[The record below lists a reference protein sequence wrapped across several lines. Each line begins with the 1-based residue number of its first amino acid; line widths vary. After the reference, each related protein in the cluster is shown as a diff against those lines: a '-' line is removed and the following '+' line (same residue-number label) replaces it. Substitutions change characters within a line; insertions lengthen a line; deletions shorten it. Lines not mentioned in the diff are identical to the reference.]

1 MKKFL
6 TLLLPLFFSQPAFA
20 EWKSSLN
27 ADLEFESSVWKKKT
41 VGPDSEKWRSTI
53 GGKIPMALR
62 KGKSFRMKFTP
73 SFLSDPNS
81 PSKREEFFWDIP
93 EGFVQVQAQPFT
105 IQAGLNT
112 FSWGDTDIF
121 NPLDVLNVR
130 RYYDPLKS
138 EKMGTLALLLKK
150 DFEKFFVEGVYI
162 PQARKA
168 ELPGE
173 NSRWMPREVY
183 RVKSIATSGGQ
194 QARIILPSTLKFRF
208 VEDAE
213 IEKALQNNYAF
224 RAKFRFE
231 GFDWSLVHFAGS
243 SPTPDVRIRTISLGA
258 SVIRDNVYTV
268 TAGPDIGLQAGF
280 YPIRLTGTSFT
291 WVLGDFLVKGVGAYT
306 HVVNRRFDLPSRIWE
321 SALGVERTFSLGNGS
336 VTSILQGSYV
346 NRGDGLETGTI
357 SLARMFDRAAM
368 GAFRWA
374 PSDSWTI
381 LGSFLRDLEY
391 KGNLFHGEITTKVAD
406 GWKLKTAVDILGGD
420 LETPLGTYRENDRV
434 SVGVLAQF

>member
-1 MKKFL
+1 MKFFL
-6 TLLLPLFFSQPAFA
+6 TLSLAFLLTLPAAA

-27 ADLEFESSVWKKKT
+27 ADLEFDNSVWKKKT
-41 VGPDSEKWRSTI
+41 VGPDSEVWRPTV
-53 GGKIPMALR
+53 GGKLPMTLR
-62 KGKSFRMKFTP
+62 RGKSFRVKFTP
-73 SFLSDPNS
+73 SFLADPKS

-93 EGFVQVQAQPFT
+93 EGFLQGQAQSFT
-105 IQAGLNT
+105 VQAGLNT

-150 DFEKFFVEGVYI
+150 DFENFFLEGVYV
-162 PQARKA
+162 PKARKA

-173 NSRWMPREVY
+173 KSRWMPREVY

-194 QARIILPSTLKFRF
+194 QARILLPSNLNFKF
-208 VEDAE
+208 VEDTE

-231 GFDWSLVHFAGS
+231 GFDWTLMHFSGS

-258 SVIRDNVYTV
+258 SVVQNGVYTV
-268 TAGPDIGLQAGF
+268 TAGPDIGLQSGF
-280 YPIRLTGTSFT
+280 YPIRLTGTSFA

-321 SALGVERTFSLGNGS
+321 SALGLERTLSVGNGS
-336 VTSILQGSYV
+336 VTAILQGSYV
-346 NRGDGLETGTI
+346 NRGDALESGTI

-368 GAFRWA
+368 AALRWA
-374 PSDSWTI
+374 PSDNWTV

-391 KGNLFHGEITTKVAD
+391 KGNLFHGEISTKLAD
-406 GWKLKTAVDILGGD
+406 GWKLKTAVDVLGGE
-420 LETPLGTYRENDRV
+420 LETPLGTYRDNDRL
-434 SVGVLAQF
+434 SVGILAQF